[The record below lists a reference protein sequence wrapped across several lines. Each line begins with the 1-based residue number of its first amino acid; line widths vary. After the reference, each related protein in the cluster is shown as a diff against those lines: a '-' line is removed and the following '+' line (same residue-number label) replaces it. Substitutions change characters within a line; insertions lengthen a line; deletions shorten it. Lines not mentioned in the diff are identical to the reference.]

1 MPEKEMDHLRQSLDT
16 MTKVLGNHMNLVN
29 TCMVEFIV
37 SDMFSLLPLPLRSEL
52 LSLSDDLLVSLPSLL
67 YEESPGSEEKMMMC
81 PELMSVVSSLRGCRM
96 ESLGIVSEETDIGHE
111 EEDVSGL
118 QHWDKIMAEKKT
130 HEVERM
136 SRFVKSLVNKH
147 NISCLIDLG
156 SGKAYLSQVISSL
169 YNIPVLAIDG
179 KETNTQGAQRRERK
193 LQTKWDGL
201 ASRAAERAAGETPSN
216 RKSRLRKTENV
227 KLKKEEDVSSHGS
240 LVTVTKYVESGS
252 DIRELVEAE
261 MGLR

>member
-1 MPEKEMDHLRQSLDT
+1 
-16 MTKVLGNHMNLVN
+16 
-29 TCMVEFIV
+29 
-37 SDMFSLLPLPLRSEL
+37 
-52 LSLSDDLLVSLPSLL
+52 
-67 YEESPGSEEKMMMC
+67 MC
-81 PELMSVVSSLRGCRM
+81 PELMSVVTRLRGCRM
-96 ESLGIVSEETDIGHE
+96 ESLGIVSEVDTDLGHG

-136 SRFVKSLVNKH
+136 SKFVKSLVNKH
-147 NISCLIDLG
+147 KISCLVDLG

-193 LQTKWDGL
+193 LQTKWEGL

-216 RKSRLRKTENV
+216 RKSRLKKTQNK
-227 KLKKEEDVSSHGS
+227 KLKNEDEKSSSGS
-240 LVTVTKYVESGS
+240 LVTLTKYVESGS
-252 DIRELVEAE
+252 DICDLVETE

>member
-1 MPEKEMDHLRQSLDT
+1 MDHLKQSLDM
-16 MTKVLGNHMNLVN
+16 MTQLLGSNMDLVN

-37 SDMFSLLPLPLRSEL
+37 KDMFNLLPLPLRCEL
-52 LSLSDDLLVSLPSLL
+52 LSLSDDLLTSLPSLL
-67 YEESPGSEEKMMMC
+67 YEESPGSEKRMMLC

-96 ESLGIVSEETDIGHE
+96 ESLGIVSDEETDISH
-111 EEDVSGL
+111 EDVSGL

-147 NISCLIDLG
+147 NISCLVDLG

-216 RKSRLRKTENV
+216 RKSRLRKTENI
-227 KLKKEEDVSSHGS
+227 KLKKGEVMSIPRS

-252 DIRELVEAE
+252 DICDLVEAE

>member
-1 MPEKEMDHLRQSLDT
+1 MRQSLDM
-16 MTKVLGNHMNLVN
+16 MTQVLGSHMDLVN

-37 SDMFSLLPLPLRSEL
+37 KDMFSLLPLPLRSEL
-52 LSLSDDLLVSLPSLL
+52 LSLSDDLLTSLPSLL
-67 YEESPGSEEKMMMC
+67 YEESPGSEERMRLC
-81 PELMSVVSSLRGCRM
+81 PELMSVVSSLRGCRIK
-96 ESLGIVSEETDIGHE
+96 SLGIVSDEETDVDHE
-111 EEDVSGL
+111 EKDINGL

-147 NISCLIDLG
+147 NISCLVDLG

-193 LQTKWDGL
+193 LQTKWDSL

-216 RKSRLRKTENV
+216 RKSRLRKTENI
-227 KLKKEEDVSSHGS
+227 KLKKEEDMSIPSS

-252 DIRELVEAE
+252 DICDLVETE